1 VGIFLHDTYRK
12 FTYKAYTIEE
22 QILFIVKKIFVID
35 DEPDILDAV
44 KIVLEDEGFHV
55 ETSIKGDEIE
65 TRSADFPDLILLD
78 VLLSGK
84 DGRDIAKK
92 LKNQEHTKHIPI
104 IMMSAHPT
112 AKQGIK
118 EYLADDFIA
127 KPFEID
133 YLLEKIRAYV

>member
-1 VGIFLHDTYRK
+1 MLSN
-12 FTYKAYTIEE
+12 
-22 QILFIVKKIFVID
+22 LLMKKILVID

-44 KIVLEDEGFHV
+44 KIVLEDEGFFV

-65 TRSADFPDLILLD
+65 NRSANFPDLILLD

-84 DGRDIAKK
+84 DGRHIAKK
-92 LKNQEHTKHIPI
+92 LKSQDSTKHIPI

-112 AKQGIK
+112 AKQEIQ

-133 YLLEKIRAYV
+133 YLLERIKAHV